1 MVFGFTDLI
10 VLKPTFN
17 QVIHLVLIFFDLV
30 FRLDVNLFFYN
41 IYRIQRVK
49 GHLFKCACSSDFDL
63 LFLFLKLFMKIFSN
77 IMHNK

>member
-63 LFLFLKLFMKIFSN
+63 LFLFGSN
-77 IMHNK
+77 FVCVVINFATL